1 MTTRIPVFVHA
12 EDPIS
17 QAGLEAALKNQPGIE
32 LIDREGIDPQTVA
45 VEAADA
51 FSNKTLQALRSVSN
65 RGCSRIVLVTDA
77 LPEDRLMDA
86 VQAGVCAMV
95 LRTEATASRLVQL
108 IVSAAAGEG
117 ALPPVLL
124 GRLLQH
130 VRRLQRHAPTH
141 AGGQPTGL
149 SERETCILRLI
160 AEGFSTREIAQK
172 LCYSERT
179 VKNVLHDMTSRYQLT
194 NRSQAVAHALR
205 EGWI

>member
-17 QAGLEAALKNQPGIE
+17 QAGLEAALTSQPE
-32 LIDREGIDPQTVA
+32 VTLIDRERIDAQTVA

-51 FSNKTLQALRSVSN
+51 FSDRTLQALRSVSN

-77 LPEDRLMDA
+77 LAEDRLVDA
-86 VQAGVCAMV
+86 VEVGVCAMV
-95 LRTEATASRLVQL
+95 RRTEATASRLAQL

-117 ALPPVLL
+117 VLPPVLL

-130 VRRLQRHAPTH
+130 VGRLQRHALVPL
-141 AGGQPTGL
+141 GRQPTGL
-149 SERETCILRLI
+149 SERETRILRMI
-160 AEGFSTREIAQK
+160 AGGYSTREIAHK

-179 VKNVLHDMTSRYQLT
+179 VKSVLHDITSRYQLK
-194 NRSQAVAHALR
+194 NRSQAVAYALR

>member
-12 EDPIS
+12 EDPLS
-17 QAGLEAALKNQPGIE
+17 QAGLEAALKSRPE
-32 LIDREGIDPQTVA
+32 VTLIDRDSIDAQSVA

-51 FSNKTLQALRSVSN
+51 FSDGTLQALRSVSN

-77 LPEDRLMDA
+77 LAESRLVDA
-86 VQAGVCAMV
+86 VEVGVCAMV
-95 LRTEATASRLVQL
+95 RRTEATAPRLAQL

-117 ALPPVLL
+117 TLPPDLL

-130 VRRLQRHAPTH
+130 VGRLQRHAAVPL
-141 AGGQPTGL
+141 GGQLTGL
-149 SERETCILRLI
+149 SERETRILRLI
-160 AEGFSTREIAQK
+160 AGGYDTREIAQK

-179 VKNVLHDMTSRYQLT
+179 VKSVLHDITSRYQLK
-194 NRSQAVAHALR
+194 NRSQAVAYALR